1 MMMTRKIVS
10 AAVLLLAGMVSLCA
24 NAKEVKLAPGAA
36 CFVWNEDTPVMPKSV
51 PVGGFVDNGIGF
63 NAENTRGKIDGL
75 SHRFFAVWE
84 GYVKIPKAGNYAF
97 VLTTEDNVNA
107 EVFINRKSVLKR
119 LRGPRV
125 PNTMTG
131 NISLPGGM
139 THVRIF
145 FNGGNSYLARSF
157 TLKFGLATGMK
168 RTDIVPSKMYHEP
181 EDEE

>member
-63 NAENTRGKIDGL
+63 DEHNIRRKINGL
-75 SHRFFAVWE
+75 NYRFFAVWE

-97 VLTTEDNVNA
+97 VLTTDNEVSA
-107 EVFINRKSVLKR
+107 EVFVNRKSVLKR
-119 LRGPRV
+119 LRGHRV

-131 NISLPGGM
+131 NLSLPGGM

-145 FNGGNSYLARSF
+145 FNGGDANSRTFS
-157 TLKFGLATGMK
+157 LKFGLVTGMK

>member
-1 MMMTRKIVS
+1 MMTRKIVS
-10 AAVLLLAGMVSLCA
+10 AAALLLAGMVSLCA

-51 PVGGFVDNGIGF
+51 PVGGFVDNGIKF
-63 NAENTRGKIDGL
+63 HVDNISGKIGGL
-75 SHRFFAVWE
+75 NSRFFAVWE

-97 VLTTEDNVNA
+97 VLTTENGVSA
-107 EVFINRKSVLKR
+107 EVFVNRKSVLKR
-119 LRGPRV
+119 RDGRGV

-131 NISLPGGM
+131 NLDLPGGM
-139 THVRIF
+139 AHVRIF
-145 FNGGNSYLARSF
+145 FNGGFYPGREF
-157 TLKFGLATGMK
+157 TLKFGPATGMK